1 MSRILLV
8 YHEPVQRQ
16 FLASFLTHAGF
27 EVVQSANAEEACRL
41 LQAQEDFDALLID
54 LDLPG
59 VSGWECCRF
68 LRHDYD
74 VRFADVPMICVSSRV
89 SQIEGERVTAYL
101 SGQAYIALP
110 VEPVVLRQVLVDVL
124 AGKRLVVS
132 PRVLFV
138 GDQGEWWGEEAQS
151 FQQQGWVVETCQRVD
166 DAQSQVAAHAPDLL
180 VIYRSGK
187 DISTLDWVSGLKSQ
201 APFARIV
208 LVTADH
214 DPQVAIEAIT
224 CGIHE
229 FIREPLAPGY
239 LDLLFAKSER
249 ARVGH
254 LFAGEDRSLSLE
266 FHHRDDELKKFLLS
280 FDEIV
285 ILTDGDGLIV
295 NLNEHGKKL
304 LQWTTHELLGQRLAF
319 LDPSGTS
326 EKLWAGEN
334 TSCPQETTFRT
345 QDGRTLEVLVST
357 YPILGPGRI
366 RRILVGKN
374 VHELALARDEIGRLR
389 DQVNELEDLKAM
401 EMRAGG
407 IAHDVNN
414 ILMAIQGHASLLTY
428 KGAADISKERPAE
441 VILQAAHRGQELTAQ
456 LLGKARRGKERRL
469 SIDLQGA
476 IEEVLALLSEN
487 RLVGIHVSRDYQAHD
502 SWITVNARQWHQV
515 VLNLIVNACDAMPK
529 GGHLMISTISHQAG
543 ACIGHQET
551 PFPQD
556 PFVELI
562 ITDTGCGIPKE
573 LQGEVFK
580 PFFSTKPPNQGSGMG
595 LAIVKDI
602 VEAQG
607 GHMSIV
613 SEVNRGTAFHL
624 CFAQS
629 QKGPQSSLIHLPTV
643 LGMSRPKILV
653 VDDEPLVLETTVEML
668 RLLGCES
675 VVAHSGE
682 EAMALYRNDP
692 SDICAIV
699 LDLTMPSMSG
709 EACHQALRA
718 INPSVKIVFA
728 SGMEGSSFVQQ
739 QVDEGLA
746 GFVQKPF
753 DVEDL
758 SLVLKHVFLQD
769 RQDEG
774 YALSGVTSAT
784 KEGL

>member
-1 MSRILLV
+1 MQCSK
-8 YHEPVQRQ
+8 
-16 FLASFLTHAGF
+16 
-27 EVVQSANAEEACRL
+27 AEEACRL
-41 LQAQEDFDALLID
+41 LQAHDAFDALLID
-54 LDLPG
+54 LDLPS

-68 LRHDYD
+68 LRHVYD
-74 VRFADVPMICVSSRV
+74 ARFADIPMICLSSRV
-89 SQIEGERVTAYL
+89 SQIEGERVTSNL
-101 SGQAYIALP
+101 SGHAFISLP
-110 VEPVVLRQVLVDVL
+110 LEPAVIRQVLDDVL
-124 AGKRLVVS
+124 AGRRLVAS

-151 FQQQGWVVETCQRVD
+151 FQQQGWVVEACQRAD
-166 DAQSQVAAHAPDLL
+166 DAQLQVAAHAPDLL

-187 DISTLDWVSGLKSQ
+187 DLSTLDWVSGLKSQ
-201 APFARIV
+201 APFAQII
-208 LVTADH
+208 LITADN

-229 FIREPLAPGY
+229 FICEPLAPGY

-249 ARVGH
+249 ARVEH
-254 LFAGEDRSLSLE
+254 LLDREDRSRSSALNYRDGELE
-266 FHHRDDELKKFLLS
+266 KFLLA
-280 FDEIV
+280 FDEMV
-285 ILTDGDGLIV
+285 ILTDGDGRIV
-295 NLNEHGKKL
+295 TINEQGKEL
-304 LQWTTHELLGQRLAF
+304 LKWTAHELFGQSLAF
-319 LDPSGTS
+319 LDPTGTAEKIWSGQNPS
-326 EKLWAGEN
+326 R
-334 TSCPQETTFRT
+334 PQETSFRT
-345 QDGRTLEVLVST
+345 QDGRMVEVLVSAYQVH
-357 YPILGPGRI
+357 YPGSI
-366 RRILVGKN
+366 RRILVAKN

-389 DQVNELEDLKAM
+389 DQVHELEDLKAM

-428 KGAADISKERPAE
+428 KGAADLSKERPAE

-476 IEEVLALLSEN
+476 IEEVLSLLSEN

-529 GGHLMISTISHQAG
+529 GGNLKISTISHQAG
-543 ACIGHQET
+543 DCIGHQET

-573 LQGEVFK
+573 LQGAVFT
-580 PFFSTKPPNQGSGMG
+580 PFFSTKPANQGSGMG

-613 SEVNRGTAFHL
+613 SAVNHGTAFHL

-629 QKGPQSSLIHLPTV
+629 QKGHQSGLIHLPTL
-643 LGMSRPKILV
+643 LGISRPKILV
-653 VDDEPLVLETTVEML
+653 VDDEPFVVDTTVEML
-668 RLLGCES
+668 RLLGCDS

-682 EAMALYRNDP
+682 EAITLYRNDP

-728 SGMEGSSFVQQ
+728 SGMEGPSSVRQ

-774 YALSGVTSAT
+774 YAFSGVTSAI
-784 KEGL
+784 KEDL